1 MSPEGVVTSLSR
13 YFERMSTAIHDTNGI
28 VDKFIGDAIMAIWN
42 APLEDSDH
50 VRHGCE
56 TLLNCLRIDKS
67 LAIEFEQAGITLFFT
82 RFGLHTGDA
91 VVGNVGSSE
100 RFQYSAFGNVVNIAA
115 RLESLNKRYGT
126 QVLVSSDVVAQA
138 EDTFHFRFIDKVVP
152 VGATHPLAIYELI
165 GNRDPASPVA
175 ATPAMIA
182 DVETWC
188 ACRNL
193 FDNRQWR
200 DAQESYSNYKD
211 TGFNPIAA
219 ELMMARCERYA
230 AAPPPADWDGA
241 EWYDTK

>member
-67 LAIEFEQAGITLFFT
+67 LAIEFEQAGITPFFT

-100 RFQYSAFGNVVNIAA
+100 LEQALWNAGSRFQRCGRPGGRYFPFSVYRQSRSRWRHPPPGDIRADRQSRS
-115 RLESLNKRYGT
+115 RL
-126 QVLVSSDVVAQA
+126 
-138 EDTFHFRFIDKVVP
+138 
-152 VGATHPLAIYELI
+152 
-165 GNRDPASPVA
+165 
-175 ATPAMIA
+175 
-182 DVETWC
+182 
-188 ACRNL
+188 ACR
-193 FDNRQWR
+193 RH
-200 DAQESYSNYKD
+200 
-211 TGFNPIAA
+211 TGNDR
-219 ELMMARCERYA
+219 RCRNMVRLSK
-230 AAPPPADWDGA
+230 PF
-241 EWYDTK
+241 